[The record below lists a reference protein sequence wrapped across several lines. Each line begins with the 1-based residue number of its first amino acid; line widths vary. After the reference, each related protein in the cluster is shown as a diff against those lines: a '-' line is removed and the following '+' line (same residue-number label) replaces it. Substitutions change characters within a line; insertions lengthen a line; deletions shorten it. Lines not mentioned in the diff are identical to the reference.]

1 MLFYGLFLPSGADVP
16 EVSGVQNVT
25 FCPTVAARKA
35 VRRIV
40 GLHSWNSVVR
50 LPDAGGA
57 FPGCSEIS
65 RRMRQNTH
73 RPKRKKQRTHNERE
87 DHRPGKVREH
97 SLPVAF

>member
-50 LPDAGGA
+50 LPDAGGRV
-57 FPGCSEIS
+57 P
-65 RRMRQNTH
+65 RMLGNQ
-73 RPKRKKQRTHNERE
+73 PE
-87 DHRPGKVREH
+87 DAAEH
-97 SLPVAF
+97 SQAKTKETKDTQ